1 MAKVLFVKAND
12 RPADQSVTVQM
23 YETFLK
29 TYKKANPQDS
39 ITELDLYNIEL
50 PYYGNIAITGL
61 YKLSQGVE
69 TSPEELKAAEIVSRY
84 LNQFLEADKIV
95 FAFPMWNFTV
105 PAPLITYISYLMQSG
120 KTFKY
125 TAEGP
130 VGLAADKKVAL
141 LNARGGVYSTE
152 QMAPMEMSLNYVKTA
167 ISLWGILNPEV
178 VVIEGHNQFPERAKE
193 IVVAGLKKTAE
204 LASRF

>member
-84 LNQFLEADKIV
+84 LDQFLEADKIV

-178 VVIEGHNQFPERAKE
+178 VVIEGHSQYPERAKE
-193 IVVAGLKKTAE
+193 IVEAGLRKTAE
-204 LASRF
+204 LASHF